1 MFKVISLAMHFSP
14 YNHGPIDPT
23 VVEMLNNE
31 LKPKPQATDN
41 VIDLQQPT
49 EDTETRKAA

>member
-1 MFKVISLAMHFSP
+1 MFKLISLAMHFSS

-23 VVEMLNNE
+23 VVEMLRKG
-31 LKPKPQATDN
+31 LKQKPLATDN
-41 VIDLQQPT
+41 VIALQRIK

>member
-23 VVEMLNNE
+23 VAEMLKNE
-31 LKPKPQATDN
+31 LKPKPLATDN
-41 VIDLQQPT
+41 VFDLQLPK
-49 EDTETRKAA
+49 EDTEIRKAA

>member
-1 MFKVISLAMHFSP
+1 MFKIISLAMHFSP

-23 VVEMLNNE
+23 VVEMLREE
-31 LKPKPQATDN
+31 LNQKPLATDN
-41 VIDLQQPT
+41 VVDLQHPK

>member
-23 VVEMLNNE
+23 VAELLNNE
-31 LKPKPQATDN
+31 LKPKPQPTDN
-41 VIDLQQPT
+41 VIDLQHPKQ
-49 EDTETRKAA
+49 ETETRKAA

>member
-1 MFKVISLAMHFSP
+1 MFKLISLAMHFSP

-23 VVEMLNNE
+23 VVEMLRNE
-31 LKPKPQATDN
+31 LKQKPHATDN
-41 VIDLQQPT
+41 VIDLQPIK

>member
-14 YNHGPIDPT
+14 YNNGPIDPT
-23 VVEMLNNE
+23 VVEMLKNE
-31 LKPKPQATDN
+31 LKPKPLATVN
-41 VIDLQQPT
+41 VFDLQLPK

>member
-23 VVEMLNNE
+23 VVEMLRNE
-31 LKPKPQATDN
+31 LKQKPQAADN
-41 VIDLQQPT
+41 VINLQRIK